1 MELHELIMDRS
12 RPPAAVT
19 DGKLDRDFV
28 ASLNHLR
35 RNIAPKTNVLLAIC
49 KLKSLTQGTLAWRF
63 PH

>member
-35 RNIAPKTNVLLAIC
+35 RNIAPKTIC